1 MVNFFNTIKQ
11 HNIELPPMS
20 VDTLQVNL
28 TKLCNQACRH
38 CHVDSSPRRNE
49 SLGDEDLEKVIA
61 IVKRPEIKTLDLTGG
76 APELHPRF
84 RELIERVASFEK
96 KIIVR
101 HNLTVAFDPH
111 PQTSESMLWIHEF
124 FRDHKISLVS
134 SLPYYR
140 EFLTDRQRGQGVFK
154 KSILGLQTLNKL
166 GYGIEGSGLEI
177 NLVYNPVGHY
187 LPPQQ
192 KGLELEYK
200 RELAKEFGISFNQL
214 FALTNLPV
222 KRFKDDLVRNGKL
235 EEYMEKLI
243 NAFNPQAALGVM
255 CRSMLS
261 VSWEGK
267 VYDCDFNQM
276 LELQSRTQDNVPV
289 SLDNFN
295 IDSFLKRNIL
305 WADHCYGCTAGA
317 GSSCGGSTT

>member
-1 MVNFFNTIKQ
+1 MNFSLMLQKHKLNLNPT
-11 HNIELPPMS
+11 S

-38 CHVDSSPRRNE
+38 CHVDSSPKRTE
-49 SLGDEDLEKVIA
+49 ALGDSHFEKVIA
-61 IVKRPEIKTLDLTGG
+61 LMQAPQIKTLDLTGG

-84 RELIERVASFEK
+84 KELIERVSGVGK

-111 PQTSESMLWIHEF
+111 PQTGMSMLWLHDF
-124 FRDHKISLVS
+124 FQLHKVSLVS

-140 EFLTDRQRGQGVFK
+140 EFLTDRQRGHGVFK

-166 GYGIEGSGLEI
+166 GYGVKDSGLEI

-187 LPPQQ
+187 LPPEQS
-192 KGLELEYK
+192 GLELEYK
-200 RELAKEFGISFNQL
+200 KELKANFNIEFNNL
-214 FALTNLPV
+214 FAITNLPV
-222 KRFKDDLVRNGKL
+222 KRFKEDLARNNQL

-261 VSWEGK
+261 VSWDGRI
-267 VYDCDFNQM
+267 YDCDFNQM
-276 LELQSRTQDNVPV
+276 LEMQSRTQDKVAV

-295 IDSFLKRNIL
+295 IESFLNRNIL

-317 GSSCGGSTT
+317 GSSCGGTIT